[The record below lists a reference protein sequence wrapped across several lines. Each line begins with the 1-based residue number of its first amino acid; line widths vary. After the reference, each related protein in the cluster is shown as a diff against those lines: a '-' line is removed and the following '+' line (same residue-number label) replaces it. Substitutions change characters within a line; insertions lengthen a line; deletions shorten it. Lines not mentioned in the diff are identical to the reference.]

1 MPALRLFSRDSGKK
15 STDILRWVN
24 DIEVIVIMYKKFLP
38 KTQSGRDILLLVVL
52 VVPLAIAGVIW
63 GILGD
68 FSEPR
73 DAILDPTSVDL
84 PSTPVATPAAF
95 YIFDDV

>member
-1 MPALRLFSRDSGKK
+1 M
-15 STDILRWVN
+15 RWVN
-24 DIEVIVIMYKKFLP
+24 DIEVNISMYKKFLP

-73 DAILDPTSVDL
+73 DAILDPTPVDL
-84 PSTPVATPAAF
+84 PSTPVATPTAF
-95 YIFDDV
+95 YIINEA

>member
-1 MPALRLFSRDSGKK
+1 MKD
-15 STDILRWVN
+15 
-24 DIEVIVIMYKKFLP
+24 KFLP
-38 KTQSGRDILLLVVL
+38 KSQGARDILLLVVL

-73 DAILDPTSVDL
+73 EPITPTQVTAPATPQATPTSFFIADN
-84 PSTPVATPAAF
+84 A
-95 YIFDDV
+95 

>member
-1 MPALRLFSRDSGKK
+1 
-15 STDILRWVN
+15 
-24 DIEVIVIMYKKFLP
+24 MYKKFLP
-38 KTQSGRDILLLVVL
+38 KTQGGRDILLLIVL

-73 DAILDPTSVDL
+73 EALDPTPVDL
-84 PSTPVATPAAF
+84 PTTPVATPATPAAF
-95 YIFDDV
+95 FIIEDA